1 MKCSKKKIIEMGLMH
16 PSIMKIM
23 EGIVRTSYMIKNAPR
38 GCAGLIAVAKQL
50 RLYTHMVIVTS

>member
-23 EGIVRTSYMIKNAPR
+23 EGIVRTFKKSDTR
-38 GCAGLIAVAKQL
+38 DV
-50 RLYTHMVIVTS
+50 MVDAFEAFFII